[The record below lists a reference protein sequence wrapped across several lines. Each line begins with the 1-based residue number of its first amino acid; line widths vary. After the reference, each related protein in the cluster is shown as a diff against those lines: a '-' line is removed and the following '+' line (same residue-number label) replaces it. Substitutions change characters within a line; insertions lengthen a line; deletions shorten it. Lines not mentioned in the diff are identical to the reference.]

1 MRPITAGDLMNP
13 ELLTLPDDMTV
24 AEAAGFLLENE
35 ISGAPVEDQN
45 GEIVGVVSLVD
56 IVSSALSPDGEADL
70 EDLLVADIMTPEVT
84 AVSEDATVAEVAT
97 AMLNGHVHRLLVTRE
112 GNAVG
117 LVSTS
122 DLLGLLVEGD

>member
-56 IVSSALSPDGEADL
+56 IVASALSPDDEVDL

-112 GNAVG
+112 GSAVG

>member
-56 IVSSALSPDGEADL
+56 IVASALAPDGEADL

-84 AVSEDATVAEVAT
+84 AVSEDATVSEVAT

-122 DLLGLLVEGD
+122 DLLGLLVEGE

>member
-35 ISGAPVEDQN
+35 ISGAPVEDQK

-56 IVSSALSPDGEADL
+56 IVASALTPDGEADL
-70 EDLLVADIMTPEVT
+70 EELLVADIMTPEVA
-84 AVSEDATVAEVAT
+84 AVSEDATVSEVAT

-122 DLLGLLVEGD
+122 DLLGLLVEGE